1 MQDGDV
7 INKIPTSMINVN
19 QKDDIVEVQDK
30 TKWVM
35 IANDQRENW
44 KNIVV
49 QTNDLDLHVMNK
61 RALGRHYKDLV
72 GGFNE

>member
-1 MQDGDV
+1 
-7 INKIPTSMINVN
+7 
-19 QKDDIVEVQDK
+19 
-30 TKWVM
+30 M

-72 GGFNE
+72 GGFNG